1 MGGDWAESGRVVQ
14 IESTFP
20 PLDYRS
26 LPRSQGDVRRVRDPP
41 TTWESEAPPERS
53 LPCSRWV
60 RRQLWRGPA
69 RRTSRM
75 ARCLLRTLA
84 LVGAFL
90 AIAPA
95 AQAAQCGLPD
105 ASPWWVDF
113 SDGSVS
119 FRDSVFKH
127 PGVIAAS
134 TGAQAPASLRAG
146 GAQTV
151 YWYMHLDAIVG
162 SPAAPAPAAGIP
174 AAAAQ
179 LLAAAQASSGC
190 TTPIIALNEMAGQ
203 DSPTPWSPGTTAY
216 RQNIF
221 ALVSALTAGG
231 ARPFLL
237 VPGTPHPPSVANEAA
252 AWWQQVAS
260 VSDIVLEV
268 YAAAPAISEAG
279 PLLGSRA
286 LRVSFRSAL
295 QSFLSINVP
304 AGRLGVMLGFQSG
317 IGYAGREG
325 LQPTGSWLE
334 VVKLEALAARQVA
347 SELGISSV
355 WSWGWGT
362 FDTAGAD
369 PDKPIAACTYL
380 WTRDPVLCD
389 VPAQVEGDFNGS
401 TDEGQILLAAGVQ
414 CQIGA
419 KKTITIAAIDRLA
432 HLTRGRQAAIGALLV
447 RDIVRG
453 RKATQLAI
461 RRQEAAIIYG
471 RFKSSRARYVAAL
484 ARRGATPAVGRAA
497 LADGI
502 KLQTIERG
510 LHVPAPS
517 AAAVRAWRKT
527 HGGTRVRIVRSSI
540 PVGWLGGSR
549 SGIALPGSDVP
560 PQVLRARDGQKLR
573 VPTAQGV
580 ARITVGKALPLRQAS
595 GADANATVSALIRST
610 ARDAAG
616 ATWLAGAAAKALD
629 TAICVRDELPTA
641 EPQSIAARAPFLRPL
656 R

>member
-1 MGGDWAESGRVVQ
+1 
-14 IESTFP
+14 
-20 PLDYRS
+20 
-26 LPRSQGDVRRVRDPP
+26 
-41 TTWESEAPPERS
+41 
-53 LPCSRWV
+53 
-60 RRQLWRGPA
+60 
-69 RRTSRM
+69 M

-90 AIAPA
+90 AIAPV

-119 FRDSVFKH
+119 FRDSVFKR

-162 SPAAPAPAAGIP
+162 SPGAPAPAANIP
-174 AAAAQ
+174 AAASQ

-190 TTPIIALNEMAGQ
+190 TTPIIALNELAGQ
-203 DSPTPWSPGTTAY
+203 DAPTPWSAGTAAY
-216 RQNIF
+216 RDNVF
-221 ALVSALTAGG
+221 ALVSTLTAGG

-237 VPGTPHPPSVANEAA
+237 VPGPPHPPNVANEAVL
-252 AWWQQVAS
+252 WWQKVAQ

-268 YAAAPAISEAG
+268 YGAAPSIAQAG

-295 QSFLSINVP
+295 QSFLAISVP

-317 IGYAGREG
+317 IGSAGREG
-325 LQPTGSWLE
+325 LQPTDSWLE

-347 SELGISSV
+347 SELGIASV

-362 FDTAGAD
+362 FDAKGAD
-369 PDKPIAACTYL
+369 ADKPIAACTYL

-389 VPAQVEGDFNGS
+389 VLAQVDGGFNGS
-401 TDEGQILLAAGVQ
+401 VDEGQILLAAGVH

-419 KKTITIAAIDRLA
+419 KGTITLAAIDRLQG
-432 HLTRGRQAAIGALLV
+432 LTRGRQAALAALLV
-447 RDIVRG
+447 RDIVAG

-461 RRQEAAIIYG
+461 RRQEAAIIYS
-471 RFKSSRARYVAAL
+471 RFRNSRAAYVAAL

-510 LHVPAPS
+510 LHVPAPT
-517 AAAVRAWRKT
+517 AAAVKAWRKAR
-527 HGGTRVRIVRSSI
+527 GGTRVRLVRSSI
-540 PVGWLGGSR
+540 PVGWLGGNR

-560 PQVLRARDGQKLR
+560 PQVLRARPGQRLR
-573 VPTAQGV
+573 VPTAQGI
-580 ARITVGKALPLRQAS
+580 ARITVGRALPLRKVA

-616 ATWLAGAAAKALD
+616 STWLAGAATKALD
-629 TAICVRDELPTA
+629 TAVCVLDQLPA
-641 EPQSIAARAPFLRPL
+641 AAPQPIAARAPFLRPL